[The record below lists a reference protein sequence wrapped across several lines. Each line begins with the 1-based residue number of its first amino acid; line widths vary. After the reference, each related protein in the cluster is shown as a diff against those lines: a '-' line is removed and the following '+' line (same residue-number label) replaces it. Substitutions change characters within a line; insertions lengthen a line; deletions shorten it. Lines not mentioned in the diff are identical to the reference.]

1 LPSHLPPSTTYPLPY
16 PPTPPTY
23 YLYLHT
29 HHRTHTDS
37 FPPGA
42 QVDAG
47 AQVTPLVLPPPSETH
62 GSGPEMRTEMQK
74 DDWMEAYMGVDV
86 QSTQLQEE
94 LQAQL
99 QLLL

>member
-1 LPSHLPPSTTYPLPY
+1 M
-16 PPTPPTY
+16 
-23 YLYLHT
+23 
-29 HHRTHTDS
+29 
-37 FPPGA
+37 
-42 QVDAG
+42 
-47 AQVTPLVLPPPSETH
+47 TPLVLPPPSETH

-74 DDWMEAYMGVDV
+74 DDWMEAYMGADV

>member
-1 LPSHLPPSTTYPLPY
+1 MICPKVLFLKCSTYPTPLPLPPTTF
-16 PPTPPTY
+16 TF
-23 YLYLHT
+23 T

-47 AQVTPLVLPPPSETH
+47 AQVTPPVLPPPSETH

-74 DDWMEAYMGVDV
+74 DDWMEAYMGADV